1 MAIRVLVLAGV
12 VGLLIATP
20 RAREQPPLSTVRQ
33 WEYVV
38 VTQSS
43 LDVTVCYAEPAGCR
57 METLPGQRVVPPEK
71 GVSRAPDPATYKYP
85 LAVAFAKLG
94 TDGWELA
101 WVDRREDIGFVTF
114 YFRRPVGRV

>member
-20 RAREQPPLSTVRQ
+20 SAREQPPGSTVRQ

-38 VTQSS
+38 VTQSGF
-43 LDVTVCYAEPAGCR
+43 DVSVCYAEPAGCR
-57 METLPGQRVVPPEK
+57 METLRGQRVVPPEK
-71 GVSRAPDPATYKYP
+71 GVSRAPDPDTHKYL

-101 WVDRREDIGFVTF
+101 AVDHVEGPFAIF

>member
-1 MAIRVLVLAGV
+1 MSIRVLVLAGV

-38 VTQSS
+38 VTQSGS
-43 LDVTVCYAEPAGCR
+43 DVTVCYAEPAGCR
-57 METLPGQRVVPPEK
+57 METLPGQRVMPPEK
-71 GVSRAPDPATYKYP
+71 GVPRAPAPATHKYP

-101 WVDRREDIGFVTF
+101 WVDRRDNWFVIF

>member
-12 VGLLIATP
+12 VGLLIGTP
-20 RAREQPPLSTVRQ
+20 GAREQPPLSTVRQ

-38 VTQSS
+38 VTQSGS
-43 LDVTVCYAEPAGCR
+43 DVTVCYAEPAGCR
-57 METLPGQRVVPPEK
+57 METLLAQRVVPPEK
-71 GVSRAPDPATYKYP
+71 GVSRAPDPATHKYP

-101 WVDRREDIGFVTF
+101 WVDRREDNGFVTF

>member
-1 MAIRVLVLAGV
+1 MPIRVLVLAGV

-20 RAREQPPLSTVRQ
+20 SAREQPPGSTVRQ
-33 WEYVV
+33 WEYVLV
-38 VTQSS
+38 AQSGS
-43 LDVTVCYAEPAGCR
+43 DVSVCYAEPVGCR
-57 METLPGQRVVPPEK
+57 METLRGQRIVTPEK
-71 GVSRAPDPATYKYP
+71 GVSPAPNTQ

-101 WVDRREDIGFVTF
+101 GVDRRDGAFATF

>member
-20 RAREQPPLSTVRQ
+20 TAREQPPVSTVRQ
-33 WEYVV
+33 WEYVIV
-38 VTQSS
+38 IDAGF
-43 LDVTVCYAEPAGCR
+43 DVSMCYAEPAGCR
-57 METLPGQRVVPPEK
+57 METLRGQRPVVPPKK
-71 GVSRAPDPATYKYP
+71 GVPPAPDPDTHKYP

-101 WVDRREDIGFVTF
+101 GVDRRDSAFAAF
-114 YFRRPVGRV
+114 YFRRLVGRV

>member
-20 RAREQPPLSTVRQ
+20 TAREQLPVSTVRQ
-33 WEYVV
+33 WEYVI
-38 VTQSS
+38 VTQSGF
-43 LDVTVCYAEPAGCR
+43 DVSVCYAEPAGCR
-57 METLPGQRVVPPEK
+57 METLRGQRVVPPEK
-71 GVSRAPDPATYKYP
+71 GVSRAPAPDTYKYP

-101 WVDRREDIGFVTF
+101 GVDRRDNAFATF
-114 YFRRPVGRV
+114 YFRRPVGRM

>member
-20 RAREQPPLSTVRQ
+20 GAREQPPVSTVRQ
-33 WEYVV
+33 WEYVI
-38 VTQSS
+38 VTQLGS
-43 LDVTVCYAEPAGCR
+43 DVSVCYAEPAGCR
-57 METLPGQRVVPPEK
+57 METLRWQRPVVPPEK
-71 GVSRAPDPATYKYP
+71 GVSRAPDPDTHKYP

-101 WVDRREDIGFVTF
+101 WVDRLDLGNATF
-114 YFRRPVGRV
+114 YFRRPLGRG